1 MKYLEKVRLA
11 EEGVKYINENVSLS
25 DYREKLKNDG
35 YYEYDIDIILGSIK
49 NILYEQYGKEFENLL
64 LEGTLDENREG
75 YFELEDSVFD
85 VLAQRAKD
93 NIVKNSKRKIKDLL
107 HKNVRPEII
116 VKEVENRIFTGND
129 IINFMNEYVQENE
142 IVSEKQ
148 EAEKIMLGFVLIV
161 GGIIL
166 TLSMSRLF
174 YGMIAVGIVKLRK
187 GMSY

>member
-11 EEGVKYINENVSLS
+11 EEGAKYISDNISLS
-25 DYREKLKNDG
+25 DYRDKLRNTG
-35 YYEYDIDIILGSIK
+35 YYEYDIDNIISSIK
-49 NILYEQYGKEFENLL
+49 IVLYEKYGKDFETLL
-64 LEGTLDENREG
+64 LEGTLDENRGG
-75 YFELEDSVFD
+75 YFELEDSVFEMI
-85 VLAQRAKD
+85 ASRAKG
-93 NIVKNSKRKIKDLL
+93 NIIKNSKRKIKDLL
-107 HKNVRPEII
+107 YKSVRPEII
-116 VKEVENRIFTGND
+116 VKEVENRIFTEND
-129 IINFMNEYVQENE
+129 IINFINEYVQENE
-142 IVSEKQ
+142 IVSKKQ